1 MNDTATAT
9 HDEPVRLRDE
19 AMIAAD
25 AAYMKGDGA
34 PVAGSIPMSTSRYLN
49 SPLFSHAYTTLAL
62 RRFGHDIPVTYDIPD
77 MQRGIEDV
85 ADLKNTVRLIAEE
98 REKKPEFAAWLDRR
112 TYTSWKAEEMVH
124 YADGTLGAEIRDF
137 ITKSGMDIEF
147 AYKGKEVASDIE
159 YLFKRA
165 SQSHDIQHMVTR
177 FGPNIAGETA
187 MAMMNVTCDANY
199 FSPEL
204 AHALYTGTLFVS
216 SASYMRAGLHYPAGM
231 PILLEAM
238 ERGIAA
244 GRAIRKPLL
253 MIDWEDYLD
262 WQIADIAPDLGFE
275 PGPGDAWVAFDR
287 VLLG

>member
-1 MNDTATAT
+1 MNDMASVI
-9 HDEPVRLRDE
+9 HDEPASLRDE

-49 SPLFSHAYTTLAL
+49 SPLFAHAYTTLSL

-85 ADLKNTVRLIAEE
+85 ADLGKTVRLIAEE

-112 TYTSWKAEEMVH
+112 TCTSWKAEEMGH
-124 YADGTLGAEIRDF
+124 YANGTLGATIRDF
-137 ITKSGMDIEF
+137 ITKSGMDMEF
-147 AYKGKEVASDIE
+147 AYKGKEVTSDIE
-159 YLFKRA
+159 YLFKRG

-204 AHALYTGTLFVS
+204 AHAIYTGTLFVS

-244 GRAIRKPLL
+244 GRAIKKPLL

-275 PGPGDAWVAFDR
+275 PGPGDAWVAFDS